1 VREAQV
7 REKLRGEVLA
17 TAAQPSEAV
26 YEFWVPTTNARADVA
41 LIGTA
46 IAAFEIKTERDT
58 LKRLSHQ
65 VAAYG
70 RLFDQCTAVLAA
82 RHLDAAVEIVPD
94 WWGLMVIA
102 GEPGSVFRTVR
113 PPQPNAHVDAE
124 VLVRLLWRDEVHAL
138 LAELGAEPHR
148 GAGRSTMWAQ
158 LLTLVDLE
166 SLKLAVCQTLLR
178 RDPAS
183 ARFPARRFCVAGV
196 AT

>member
-7 REKLRGEVLA
+7 RERLRGEVLA
-17 TAAQPSEAV
+17 TAPKPSEAV
-26 YEFWVPTTNARADVA
+26 YEFWVPTTNTRADVA
-41 LIGTA
+41 VIGTA

-58 LKRLSHQ
+58 LKRLARQ

-70 RLFDQCTAVLAA
+70 RLFDQCTAVLAE

-94 WWGLMVIA
+94 WWGLLVIPA
-102 GEPGSVFRTVR
+102 EPDAVFRTVR
-113 PPQPNAHVDAE
+113 PPQPNHHVDAE
-124 VLVRLLWRDEVHAL
+124 IVVRLLWREEVHAL

-158 LLTLVDLE
+158 LLKLVDLE
-166 SLKLAVCQTLLR
+166 SLKLSVCQTLLR

-183 ARFPARRFCVAGV
+183 ARFPARRFCVAEV